1 MRAPTTGTFRGARGK
16 CTPEAVVDRYFCS
29 MSPFVRLLTLTLL
42 ALAVLLAPV
51 AVRPTQ
57 GQAVQGAPTELLYL
71 ALGDSVPSGADLP
84 DSDGYPSRLGQA
96 LANAGNRPIRLIN
109 RAQAGD
115 RSAGVLANQIGDVS
129 AIQPELVTLT
139 VGAND
144 LLIPAIECASGSVDQ
159 NPDTRCSGTSL
170 MRAVPTFERNLRAI
184 LHRLVTETGATVVV
198 TTYFNPFPRG
208 SRCAPGATDLALRVL
223 NSTISDVAAEF
234 GDRGV
239 VVDLAPLFKGHEGRE
254 PTGWFSPNPARIAC
268 TDVHPNADG
277 HDAIARAIWSALSPR
292 LALTTP

>member
-1 MRAPTTGTFRGARGK
+1 MSRFIRLRA
-16 CTPEAVVDRYFCS
+16 
-29 MSPFVRLLTLTLL
+29 LTLL
-42 ALAVLLAPV
+42 ALAVLLAPA
-51 AVRPTQ
+51 AVWPAQ
-57 GQAVQGAPTELLYL
+57 GQAVHGAPTELLYL

-84 DSDGYPSRLGQA
+84 DGVGYPGRLGQA
-96 LANAGNRPIRLIN
+96 LADAGNRPIQLLN
-109 RAQAGD
+109 RAEAGE

-129 AIQPELVTLT
+129 AIKPELVTLT

-144 LLIPAIECASGSVDQ
+144 FLVPAIECASASLDE
-159 NPDTRCSGTSL
+159 NPNTKCSGSSL
-170 MRAVPTFERNLRAI
+170 FRAVPTFERNLRTI
-184 LHRLVTETGATVVV
+184 LYRLVTETGATVVL

-208 SRCAPGATDLALRVL
+208 SRCAPGTTDLALRYL

-254 PTGWFSPNPARIAC
+254 PAGWFSPNPVRVAC
-268 TDVHPNADG
+268 TDIHPNADG